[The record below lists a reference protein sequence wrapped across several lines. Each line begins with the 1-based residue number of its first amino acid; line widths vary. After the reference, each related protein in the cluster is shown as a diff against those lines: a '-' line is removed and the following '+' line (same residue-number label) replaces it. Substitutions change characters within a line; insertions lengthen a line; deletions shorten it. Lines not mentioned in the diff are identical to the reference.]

1 MMINILIIFFTVCM
15 FVLYGISLKKNPLNT
30 KKLVVIGMYCA
41 ISFLLYLIHFISYPQ
56 GGGISLF
63 SMLPIMLLSI
73 FYGPT
78 TGVTGGLIFGLL
90 KLLNGAFI
98 IHPVQFLLDC
108 ILANMAFGLA
118 GILGNDTRL
127 KINIG
132 SFIAVVLSVF
142 ISIISGVVFFGQY
155 APSGMNVWIYSCA
168 YNISS
173 VGVEGILS
181 IIVMNFLPLVKL
193 KRLAIKQN

>member
-1 MMINILIIFFTVCM
+1 
-15 FVLYGISLKKNPLNT
+15 
-30 KKLVVIGMYCA
+30 
-41 ISFLLYLIHFISYPQ
+41 
-56 GGGISLF
+56 
-63 SMLPIMLLSI
+63 
-73 FYGPT
+73 
-78 TGVTGGLIFGLL
+78 
-90 KLLNGAFI
+90 
-98 IHPVQFLLDC
+98 
-108 ILANMAFGLA
+108 MAFGLA

>member
-1 MMINILIIFFTVCM
+1 MCNIIFIIF
-15 FVLYGISLKKNPLNT
+15 NT
-30 KKLVVIGMYCA
+30 
-41 ISFLLYLIHFISYPQ
+41 FISYPQ

-118 GILGNDTRL
+118 GILGNDTMTKNKYRFIYCCSF
-127 KINIG
+127 KCFYINNIRCCI
-132 SFIAVVLSVF
+132 FWSVCTKWNECMDIF
-142 ISIISGVVFFGQY
+142 
-155 APSGMNVWIYSCA
+155 MC
-168 YNISS
+168 
-173 VGVEGILS
+173 L
-181 IIVMNFLPLVKL
+181 
-193 KRLAIKQN
+193 